1 MDVLADFA
9 QRLQE
14 LFLFLV
20 NNRLE
25 SLSFAATIAFLFVIL
40 LVDLHRRGYRFSW
53 PRRLLKSVGANI
65 AFWWVSLLFAPA
77 VLLLTYP
84 VKQFYDAIGL
94 PGIDES
100 FWQGVPAWLLV
111 PLAIVCYDFANYWNH
126 RLMHHRWFWPVHAIH
141 HSDPDMNALT
151 AYRIHFLESV
161 IMALSY
167 ILLLSWLGF
176 PTGSMGMG
184 AVLLTLH
191 SMYVHLNVDWDHG
204 PFKYV
209 IASPRMHQ
217 WHHADLPEAY
227 GKNLANIFPVFD
239 LVFGTYYVPGPCH
252 EPLGAK
258 GVPEN
263 DVVKLIL
270 YPFAVWGKL
279 ALKLFRPS
287 RKAQTSASDDLAKTE
302 THRTVEPDAS
312 TATS

>member
-25 SLSFAATIAFLFVIL
+25 SLTFAATIAFLLVVV

-126 RLMHHRWFWPVHAIH
+126 RLMHHRWFWPIHAIH

-161 IMALSY
+161 VMGLSY

-217 WHHADLPEAY
+217 WHHADFPEAY
-227 GKNLANIFPVFD
+227 GKNLANIFPIFD
-239 LVFGTYYVPGPCH
+239 LAFGTYFVPGPCH

-270 YPFAVWGKL
+270 YPFAVWGKMVL
-279 ALKLFRPS
+279 NLVRPS
-287 RKAQTSASDDLAKTE
+287 RKVRASAPDDPAKPE

-312 TATS
+312 TAAS